1 MRNHR
6 AVAIIVKDEKILLMR
21 RNNKGLKYYTFIGG
35 GMEEGET
42 PEEAAIREA
51 KEEVSLDVKINQYL
65 FKHYNIDHT
74 KQFGDRY
81 DYFFL
86 VTEFQGEVELGGP
99 EKEREKDGNLYFP
112 EWHDIDD
119 IKNIQNL
126 LPEEEKNL
134 VSEWFLKNRVT
145 T

>member
-65 FKHYNIDHT
+65 FKHYNIDH
-74 KQFGDRY
+74 K
-81 DYFFL
+81 
-86 VTEFQGEVELGGP
+86 
-99 EKEREKDGNLYFP
+99 
-112 EWHDIDD
+112 
-119 IKNIQNL
+119 
-126 LPEEEKNL
+126 
-134 VSEWFLKNRVT
+134 
-145 T
+145 